1 MSDTNRAT
9 PRTEPEGQRLTSL
22 DALRGF
28 DMFWI
33 LGADSFVYA
42 IHEMGKNPVTKFFAE
57 QVDHA
62 EWAGFRFYDLI
73 FPLFV
78 FIMGVST
85 VFSLTKIIEREG
97 RAAAVKRVLKRG
109 VLLFI
114 VALIYSGGFT
124 NPWPDMRLMGV
135 LNRIAIC
142 YTFGGLLFIFC
153 NVRVM
158 MAAAVVLLLGYWALM
173 AQVPFPDVRPVPGG
187 DAVITKEAGFKSV
200 DQLNMNSTVMIHG
213 SYVQGVTLANYLDQK
228 YLPGRKYDGT
238 YDPEGILSTMPALVT
253 GLLGIFTGLFLR
265 KQASETNMNPI
276 FAGAAIGFFMFFH
289 SWVIYKSGLVIM
301 AVFVA
306 LAGLFLAGISYWL
319 LLPKKQIEANKAGN
333 LIVAGMML
341 ALLGWIWNIEFPVI
355 KKLWT
360 SSYVLV
366 AGGYSAMLLGLFYW
380 IVDVK
385 KWQAWCQPFIWIGM
399 NPITLYLTSNFL
411 GGLGFEKLA
420 RRLTGGPVKEF
431 FDTHVTAGFG
441 ELVSSFVGVLLFVW
455 FARFLYQRKIFLR
468 L

>member
-1 MSDTNRAT
+1 MLFRS
-9 PRTEPEGQRLTSL
+9 TSL

-42 IHEMGKNPVTKFFAE
+42 LHETSDNPVTKTLAT
-57 QVDHA
+57 QLDHA
-62 EWAGFRFYDLI
+62 EWQGFHFYDLI

-85 VFSLTKIIEREG
+85 VFSLEKIIAREG

-109 VLLFI
+109 VLLFA

-135 LNRIAIC
+135 LNRIALC

-153 NVRVM
+153 NWRVLI
-158 MAAAVVLLLGYWALM
+158 AVAVALLLGYWALLER
-173 AQVPFPDVRPVPGG
+173 VPFPDVRPAGYTG
-187 DAVITKEAGFKSV
+187 VITKEAGFKKMSDV
-200 DQLNMNSTVMIHG
+200 NMASTNLLRG
-213 SYVQGVTLANYLDQK
+213 SYIQGVNLTDYLDQK

-238 YDPEGILSTMPALVT
+238 YDPEGFLSTLPAFVT
-253 GLLGIFTGLFLR
+253 GLLGIFTGVFLR
-265 KQASETNMNPI
+265 NKSVPDAKKVVYLLG
-276 FAGAAIGFFMFFH
+276 AGAA
-289 SWVIYKSGLVIM
+289 SA
-301 AVFVA
+301 AV
-306 LAGLFLAGISYWL
+306 GWL
-319 LLPKKQIEANKAGN
+319 W
-333 LIVAGMML
+333 GME
-341 ALLGWIWNIEFPVI
+341 IPVI

-366 AGGYSAMLLGLFYW
+366 AGGYSAMLLGVFYW
-380 IVDVK
+380 VVDVR
-385 KWQAWCQPFIWIGM
+385 KWQKWCQPFIWIGM

-420 RRLTGGPVKEF
+420 RRVAGGPVKSF
-431 FDTHVTAGFG
+431 FDTHVANGCG
-441 ELVSSFVGVLLFVW
+441 ELVISAVGVLVFVW

>member
-1 MSDTNRAT
+1 MQ
-9 PRTEPEGQRLTSL
+9 TEKKSPAIAAESPRLTSL

-42 IHEMGKNPVTKFFAE
+42 LGELGKNPATTFLAA
-57 QVDHA
+57 QLDHA

-97 RAAAVKRVLKRG
+97 KAAAVKRVLIRG
-109 VLLFI
+109 VLLFA

-135 LNRIAIC
+135 LNRIALC
-142 YTFGGLLFIFC
+142 YTVGGLLFIFC
-153 NVRVM
+153 NVRGLI
-158 MAAAVVLLLGYWALM
+158 AAAAALLLGYWALM
-173 AQVPFPDVRPVPGG
+173 AQVPFPDVRPTPGG
-187 DAVITKEAGFKSV
+187 DAVITREAGFKKIS
-200 DQLNMNSTVMIHG
+200 DINLNSTVMIHG
-213 SYVQGVTLANYLDQK
+213 SYIQGVNLANYIDQK

-238 YDPEGILSTMPALVT
+238 YDPEGILSTLPACVT

-265 KQASETNMNPI
+265 KKSVPDMKKV
-276 FAGAAIGFFMFFH
+276 FWLFGAGAA
-289 SWVIYKSGLVIM
+289 S
-301 AVFVA
+301 AT
-306 LAGLFLAGISYWL
+306 
-319 LLPKKQIEANKAGN
+319 
-333 LIVAGMML
+333 
-341 ALLGWIWNIEFPVI
+341 LGWLWGIEFPVI

-366 AGGYSAMLLGLFYW
+366 AGGYSAMLLAAFYW

-385 KWQAWCQPFIWIGM
+385 KKTTWCQPFIWIGM

-420 RRLTGGPVKEF
+420 RRLTGGPVKLF
-431 FDTHVTAGFG
+431 FDTHIAPGFG
-441 ELVSSFVGVLLFVW
+441 ELVSSLVGVLLFVW

>member
-1 MSDTNRAT
+1 MNT
-9 PRTEPEGQRLTSL
+9 PPSPSESQRLASL

-33 LGADSFVYA
+33 LGADSLVYA
-42 IHEMGKNPVTKFFAE
+42 LHEMSRNPVTEFLAN
-57 QVDHA
+57 QLSHS
-62 EWAGFRFYDLI
+62 EWAGLHFYDLI

-85 VFSLTKIIEREG
+85 VFSLTKIIAREG
-97 RAAAVKRVLKRG
+97 RAAAVRRVLKRG
-109 VLLFI
+109 VLLFA

-135 LNRIAIC
+135 LNRIALC

-153 NVRVM
+153 DLRVM
-158 MAAAVVLLLGYWALM
+158 IAAAVALLLGYWALLEFI
-173 AQVPFPDVRPVPGG
+173 PFPDVRPTPGG
-187 DAVITKEAGFKSV
+187 TAVITWQAGYKKIS
-200 DQLNMNSTVMIHG
+200 DLNLASTNLLRGAYI
-213 SYVQGVTLANYLDQK
+213 QGVNLTDYLDQK

-238 YDPEGILSTMPALVT
+238 YDPEGLLSTLPACAT
-253 GLLGIFTGLFLR
+253 GLLGIFAGLFLR
-265 KQASETNMNPI
+265 NKSVPDAKKALYLVG
-276 FAGAAIGFFMFFH
+276 AGAASAAVG
-289 SWVIYKSGLVIM
+289 WLWGLEM
-301 AVFVA
+301 
-306 LAGLFLAGISYWL
+306 
-319 LLPKKQIEANKAGN
+319 
-333 LIVAGMML
+333 
-341 ALLGWIWNIEFPVI
+341 PVI
-355 KKLWT
+355 KKIWT

-385 KWQAWCQPFIWIGM
+385 KKSAWCQPFIWIGM

-420 RRLTGGPVKEF
+420 LRLAGGSVKNF
-431 FDTHVTAGFG
+431 FDAHVASGFG
-441 ELVSSFVGVLLFVW
+441 QLVISAVGVALFLW